1 MQLATATGLAG
12 FEAWVAHG
20 GGRPLDLAIDAR
32 CGIAAIIYLLP
43 VARDVA
49 TCFAAGFGFAAI
61 GVIGVVPALPVGGAA
76 RGCEPVIG
84 PCTVIFVA
92 FGLAVEAG
100 LRTASAHASVG
111 AGAFTVSRCGR
122 SVACAC
128 RGRVHGQVAI
138 VAGHCLG
145 GRALGL
151 FNGCRAAGLGIG
163 GRRKCKR
170 SQWQN
175 DQMFHVHSPSV

>member
-1 MQLATATGLAG
+1 MQLTAATGLAG

-20 GGRPLDLAIDAR
+20 GGRPLELAVDAR
-32 CGIAAIIYLLP
+32 CGTTAIIYLLP
-43 VARDVA
+43 VARDVT

-61 GVIGVVPALPVGGAA
+61 GVIGVIPALPVSGAA
-76 RGCEPVIG
+76 CGCEPVIG
-84 PCTVIFVA
+84 PCAVIFVA
-92 FGLAVEAG
+92 FCFAVEAG

-111 AGAFTVSRCGR
+111 AGAVTVSRRSR
-122 SVACAC
+122 SVACAG

-138 VAGHCLG
+138 VARHCLG
-145 GRALGL
+145 GGALGL

-170 SQWQN
+170 GQW
-175 DQMFHVHSPSV
+175 